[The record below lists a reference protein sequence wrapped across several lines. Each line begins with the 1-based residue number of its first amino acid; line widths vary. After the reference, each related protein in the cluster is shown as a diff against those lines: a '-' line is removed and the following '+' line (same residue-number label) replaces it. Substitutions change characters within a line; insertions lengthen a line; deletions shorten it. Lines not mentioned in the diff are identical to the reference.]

1 MVKFYSKK
9 DSQLIE
15 QAVIFLVNEYTKSGI
30 NEKPV
35 IFHSLRVAFL
45 LAENESPAV
54 TVTAAILHDLLKDSR
69 VTAKQIQKKFGE
81 KIAELVVAASF
92 KSQIKDKVKQYQEM
106 FKRTRVGGQ
115 QALII
120 KCADILD
127 NSNYYSL
134 VNNQTDK
141 QLLIDKQKYF
151 LRIAEPRLKKTPLFQ
166 ELKKRHRVL
175 LKIRR

>member
-1 MVKFYSKK
+1 
-9 DSQLIE
+9 
-15 QAVIFLVNEYTKSGI
+15 
-30 NEKPV
+30 
-35 IFHSLRVAFL
+35 
-45 LAENESPAV
+45 
-54 TVTAAILHDLLKDSR
+54 